1 MSSKPSKRRSSTLSN
16 VHLTKLS
23 PHLQKKIAKPLLK
36 KKSPLFKRISNGLAT
51 LGATMTEEGPIP
63 IDEAAEIQET
73 MRSLQPKLDFGET
86 KEGSEEGEFK
96 DQRGNDSK
104 FSTTFGFSHGQ
115 IEKSATGGIQLKK
128 QLANKM
134 MTSKG
139 GLDLTKDKKQ
149 MQICFSI
156 ASKASTMTQ
165 NIT

>member
-1 MSSKPSKRRSSTLSN
+1 M
-16 VHLTKLS
+16 
-23 PHLQKKIAKPLLK
+23 
-36 KKSPLFKRISNGLAT
+36 
-51 LGATMTEEGPIP
+51 
-63 IDEAAEIQET
+63 
-73 MRSLQPKLDFGET
+73 
-86 KEGSEEGEFK
+86 
-96 DQRGNDSK
+96 
-104 FSTTFGFSHGQ
+104 
-115 IEKSATGGIQLKK
+115 QLKK